1 MVNRPAAL
9 LKQLPGKRKG
19 GILPR
24 RQTMKEK
31 GTYFAF
37 TVPTLLLYGL
47 FFLLPLGMGLY
58 YSMTDWNGI
67 SQSFTFVGLK
77 NYLQMF
83 SDHRV
88 LNSLSFSIRYA
99 VLLVIFVNTLAIF
112 LALILDAPLKGK
124 NFFRALYF
132 FPAIISLVVVGL
144 VFDQIL
150 YHAIPRIGKL
160 LEIDFLKRNL
170 LGNRDAVFWVVLFV
184 SIWRETAV
192 PTVLI
197 LAGLQTVPPELI
209 ESAVLDG
216 ASYLTRL
223 RKIIFPFLVPVFSM
237 NLVLT
242 VKSGVMVFDII
253 KAMTGGGPGISTE
266 SIGILIYKKGFEEMQ
281 FGFASSLSFLLFG
294 IVALI
299 SFVQIGVLRKKEV
312 GQL

>member
-1 MVNRPAAL
+1 M
-9 LKQLPGKRKG
+9 
-19 GILPR
+19 PR
-24 RQTMKEK
+24 RQTKSEK
-31 GTYFAF
+31 RTYFIF
-37 TVPTLLLYGL
+37 TMPALLLYGM
-47 FFLLPLGMGLY
+47 FFMIPLVMGVY

-67 SQSFTFVGLK
+67 SQQYNFIGLR

-88 LNSLSFSIRYA
+88 NNSLQFSLKYA
-99 VLLVIFVNTLAIF
+99 VMLVVIVNA
-112 LALILDAPLKGK
+112 LALALGMLLDSRIRGK

-150 YHAIPRIGKL
+150 YHAVPRIGKL
-160 LEIDFLKRNL
+160 LDIDFLKRNL
-170 LGNRDAVFWVVLFV
+170 LGNQDAVFWVVLFV

-197 LAGLQTVPPELI
+197 LAGLQTVPQELI
-209 ESAVLDG
+209 ESSVLDG
-216 ASYLTRL
+216 APYLTRF
-223 RKIIFPFLVPVFSM
+223 RKIVFPFLIPVFSM

-242 VKSGVMVFDII
+242 VKAGIMVFDII

-266 SIGILIYKKGFEEMQ
+266 SIGLLIYKKGFEEMQ
-281 FGFASSLSFLLFG
+281 FGFASALSFLLFG
-294 IVALI
+294 IIAII
-299 SFVQIGVLRKKEV
+299 SLLQIRLLRKKEA

>member
-1 MVNRPAAL
+1 
-9 LKQLPGKRKG
+9 
-19 GILPR
+19 LPR
-24 RQTMKEK
+24 RQTIKEK
-31 GTYFAF
+31 GVYFTF

-47 FFLLPLGMGLY
+47 FFILPLGMGVY

-67 SQSFTFVGLK
+67 SQSFNFIGLH
-77 NYLQMF
+77 NYLRMF

-88 LNSLSFSIRYA
+88 LNSLQFSLKYA
-99 VLLVIFVNTLAIF
+99 VLLVLFVNALAIF
-112 LALILDAPLKGK
+112 LGLLLDAPIKSK
-124 NFFRALYF
+124 NLFRALYF

-150 YHAIPRIGKL
+150 YHAIPRIGKML
-160 LEIDFLKRNL
+160 DIDFLKRNL

-209 ESAVLDG
+209 EAAVLDG
-216 ASYLTRL
+216 APYLTRL
-223 RKIIFPFLVPVFSM
+223 RKIVFPFLIPVFSM

-242 VKSGVMVFDII
+242 VKSGIMVFDII

-281 FGFASSLSFLLFG
+281 FGFASSLSFLLFA
-294 IVALI
+294 IIAVI
-299 SFVQIGVLRKKEV
+299 SLLQIGVLKRKEV